1 MATIHDVARAAGVS
15 TATVSRSFAA
25 KHPLRHETRQRVLHE
40 AEKLNY
46 RPRKSDRVRIA
57 HNRGAGVLSSSI
69 GFQYFAS
76 MPNDRLPSN
85 AFYGPVLAGAQ
96 SEADLMGM
104 HLMLHT
110 THRHKLSRSLPQM
123 ISEQAVPGML
133 LVGTA
138 DSEILELFA
147 KFVPKIVVV
156 DNRDP
161 MMLHD
166 CVITDGFR
174 GSAQAVEY
182 LLKLGHRRIAFVTSR
197 DADVSFDDRLNGY
210 MCALFQA
217 GFDVDRRIICAIDEP
232 DISTDMSISVGQI
245 TSFLNGLAAKDRP
258 TAVIAGNDAHALA
271 VMHAC
276 RQLKISVPSEMSIVG
291 FDDTDFSAHTYPAL
305 TTMRVDKEQ
314 MGRIAVRRLQK
325 RLTEDSSDETVEPA
339 IVVELPVRLIERGS
353 CARAA
358 QSAGG

>member
-15 TATVSRSFAA
+15 TATVSRSFAS
-25 KHPLRHETRQRVLHE
+25 KHPLRDETRQRVLQE

-46 RPRKSDRVRIA
+46 RPRSSDRLRKP
-57 HNRGAGVLSSSI
+57 HDRTAGLLSSSI

-76 MPNDRLPSN
+76 MPSDKIPSN

-96 SEADLMGM
+96 SEADRLGM

-147 KFVPKIVVV
+147 KFVPKIVIV

-174 GSAQAVEY
+174 GSAQAVKY
-182 LLKLGHRRIAFVTSR
+182 LLKLGHRRMAFVASR

-210 MCALFQA
+210 ICTLFRAGIDMDRAL
-217 GFDVDRRIICAIDEP
+217 ICRIDEP
-232 DISTDMSISVGQI
+232 DISTDMSVSVDEA
-245 TSFLNGLAAKDRP
+245 SAFLIGFAGADRP
-258 TAVIAGNDAHALA
+258 TAVVAGNDAHALA
-271 VMHAC
+271 VLHAC
-276 RQLKISVPSEMSIVG
+276 RQLKISVPGEMSIIG

-325 RLTEDSSDETVEPA
+325 RLTEEVRELVDPP

-353 CARAA
+353 CAAPGRGKA
-358 QSAGG
+358 